1 MSRYLAK
8 RLAGAIPTLLGVSL
22 LTFLFIRLIPGD
34 AIAARL
40 GTSTA
45 LTPDEL
51 ASLRAYFGL
60 DQPLPLQYW
69 NWLTSLLRGD
79 AGYSIR
85 TGRPVFLEIAQRLPA
100 TLELA
105 LAATAIALAVGLP
118 LGLLSALRPRSRL
131 DVAARIGGLVGL
143 SLPNFWLGT
152 LIIVLFS
159 LYLRWLPNT
168 GGYVDLLQDPLGNL
182 RLLLFPAVTLG
193 LALAAATMRMTRSA
207 MLDVLGADY
216 VRTATAKGLAPR
228 VVVRR
233 HVLKNGLIV
242 VVTLLGI
249 QVGQL
254 LGGAVVV
261 EEIFS
266 VPGVGR
272 MLLAAI
278 VQRDYALGRDLFSRV
293 LFGARLSMEVAVL
306 SVAASTLVGGLLGL
320 AAGYVGGFFDLAVG
334 RVMDVFFAF
343 PAILLALGI
352 VAALGPDPT
361 NVVIAI
367 AVVYTPIFMRVV
379 RGPVLALK
387 ARDFVEAARAVGAS
401 QARIVV
407 RHIVPNLLSTLIVQV
422 SLALSWAVLTE
433 GALSF
438 LGLSAQPPAPSWGVM
453 LNEGRQYLEFATHL
467 AIFPGLAIMIAVLG
481 FNLLGDGLR
490 DALDPQRR

>member
-1 MSRYLAK
+1 MSRYLAQ
-8 RLAGAIPTLLGVSL
+8 RIAGAIPTLLGVSL
-22 LTFLFIRLIPGD
+22 LTFAFIRLIPGD

-45 LTPDEL
+45 LTPDQL

-60 DQPLPLQYW
+60 DQPLPVQFW
-69 NWLTSLLRGD
+69 TWLTSLLHGD

-85 TGRPVFLEIAQRLPA
+85 TGRPVLVEIWQRLPA

-105 LAATAIALAVGLP
+105 VAAAVIAIAVGVP
-118 LGLLSALRPRSRL
+118 LGLVSALRPRSRL
-131 DVAARIGGLVGL
+131 DAITRIGGLVAL
-143 SLPNFWLGT
+143 SLPSFWLGT
-152 LIIVLFS
+152 LIIVFFS

-168 GGYVDLLQDPLGNL
+168 GGYVDFTQDPVANLG
-182 RLLLFPAVTLG
+182 LLLLPAITLG

-272 MLLAAI
+272 MLLTAI
-278 VQRDYALGRDLFSRV
+278 VQRDYAL
-293 LFGARLSMEVAVL
+293 
-306 SVAASTLVGGLLGL
+306 
-320 AAGYVGGFFDLAVG
+320 
-334 RVMDVFFAF
+334 
-343 PAILLALGI
+343 
-352 VAALGPDPT
+352 
-361 NVVIAI
+361 
-367 AVVYTPIFMRVV
+367 
-379 RGPVLALK
+379 
-387 ARDFVEAARAVGAS
+387 
-401 QARIVV
+401 
-407 RHIVPNLLSTLIVQV
+407 VQ
-422 SLALSWAVLTE
+422 
-433 GALSF
+433 G
-438 LGLSAQPPAPSWGVM
+438 
-453 LNEGRQYLEFATHL
+453 
-467 AIFPGLAIMIAVLG
+467 AVLG
-481 FNLLGDGLR
+481 IAILFVGVNIAVDVLYGY
-490 DALDPQRR
+490 LDPRIRLG

>member
-1 MSRYLAK
+1 
-8 RLAGAIPTLLGVSL
+8 LLGVSL

-45 LTPDEL
+45 LTPDQL

-131 DVAARIGGLVGL
+131 DVAARIGGLIGL

-152 LIIVLFS
+152 LIIVLFA

-168 GGYVDLLQDPLGNL
+168 GGYVDFLQDPAGNL
-182 RLLLFPAVTLG
+182 RLLLFPAITLG

-228 VVVRR
+228 VVLRR

-272 MLLAAI
+272 LLLNAI
-278 VQRDYALGRDLFSRV
+278 VQRDYALVQG
-293 LFGARLSMEVAVL
+293 AVL
-306 SVAASTLVGGLLGL
+306 
-320 AAGYVGGFFDLAVG
+320 
-334 RVMDVFFAF
+334 
-343 PAILLALGI
+343 
-352 VAALGPDPT
+352 
-361 NVVIAI
+361 VIAI
-367 AVVYTPIFMRVV
+367 LFV
-379 RGPVLALK
+379 ALNILV
-387 ARDFVEAARAVGAS
+387 D
-401 QARIVV
+401 
-407 RHIVPNLLSTLIVQV
+407 LLY
-422 SLALSWAVLTE
+422 
-433 GALSF
+433 G
-438 LGLSAQPPAPSWGVM
+438 
-453 LNEGRQYLEFATHL
+453 Y
-467 AIFPGLAIMIAVLG
+467 
-481 FNLLGDGLR
+481 
-490 DALDPQRR
+490 LDPRIRLT

>member
-1 MSRYLAK
+1 MGRYLAQ
-8 RLAGAIPTLLGVSL
+8 RLAGAIPTLLGVSV
-22 LTFLFIRLIPGD
+22 LTFAFIRLIPGD

-45 LTPDEL
+45 LTPEQL
-51 ASLRAYFGL
+51 ASLRSYFGL
-60 DQPLPLQYW
+60 DQPLPVQFW
-69 NWLTSLLRGD
+69 TWLTSLLHGD

-85 TGRPVFLEIAQRLPA
+85 TGRPVLVEIAQRLPA

-105 LAATAIALAVGLP
+105 LAAAVIAVALGVP
-118 LGLLSALRPRSRL
+118 LGLLSALRPHSRL
-131 DVAARIGGLVGL
+131 DVIARIGGLVAL
-143 SLPNFWLGT
+143 SLPSFWLGT

-168 GGYVDLLQDPLGNL
+168 GGYVEFTQDPLANL
-182 RLLLFPAVTLG
+182 GLLLFPSITLG
-193 LALAAATMRMTRSA
+193 LGLAAATMRMTRSA

-278 VQRDYALGRDLFSRV
+278 VQRDYAL
-293 LFGARLSMEVAVL
+293 
-306 SVAASTLVGGLLGL
+306 
-320 AAGYVGGFFDLAVG
+320 
-334 RVMDVFFAF
+334 
-343 PAILLALGI
+343 
-352 VAALGPDPT
+352 
-361 NVVIAI
+361 
-367 AVVYTPIFMRVV
+367 
-379 RGPVLALK
+379 
-387 ARDFVEAARAVGAS
+387 
-401 QARIVV
+401 
-407 RHIVPNLLSTLIVQV
+407 VQ
-422 SLALSWAVLTE
+422 
-433 GALSF
+433 G
-438 LGLSAQPPAPSWGVM
+438 
-453 LNEGRQYLEFATHL
+453 
-467 AIFPGLAIMIAVLG
+467 AVLG
-481 FNLLGDGLR
+481 IAMLFVAVNIIVDLLYGY
-490 DALDPQRR
+490 LDPRIRVG

>member
-1 MSRYLAK
+1 
-8 RLAGAIPTLLGVSL
+8 LLGVSL

-45 LTPDEL
+45 LTPDQL
-51 ASLRAYFGL
+51 ASLRSYFGL

-242 VVTLLGI
+242 VITLLGI

-272 MLLAAI
+272 LLLNAI
-278 VQRDYALGRDLFSRV
+278 VQRDYALVQG
-293 LFGARLSMEVAVL
+293 AVL
-306 SVAASTLVGGLLGL
+306 
-320 AAGYVGGFFDLAVG
+320 
-334 RVMDVFFAF
+334 
-343 PAILLALGI
+343 
-352 VAALGPDPT
+352 
-361 NVVIAI
+361 VIAI
-367 AVVYTPIFMRVV
+367 LFV
-379 RGPVLALK
+379 ALNI
-387 ARDFVEAARAVGAS
+387 
-401 QARIVV
+401 IVD
-407 RHIVPNLLSTLIVQV
+407 LLY
-422 SLALSWAVLTE
+422 
-433 GALSF
+433 G
-438 LGLSAQPPAPSWGVM
+438 
-453 LNEGRQYLEFATHL
+453 Y
-467 AIFPGLAIMIAVLG
+467 
-481 FNLLGDGLR
+481 
-490 DALDPQRR
+490 LDPRIRLA